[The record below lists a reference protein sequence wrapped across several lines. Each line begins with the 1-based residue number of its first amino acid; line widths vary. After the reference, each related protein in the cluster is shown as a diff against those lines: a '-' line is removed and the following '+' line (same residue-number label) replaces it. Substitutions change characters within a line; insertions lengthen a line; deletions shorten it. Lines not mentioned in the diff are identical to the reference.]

1 MRAIAQH
8 SLVTYKNG
16 HFFDKFY
23 IKLSLFA
30 VTHERL
36 HKYGRMIS
44 LKVTI
49 THFVF
54 NHVSCNHVH
63 V

>member
-1 MRAIAQH
+1 MRTIAQH
-8 SLVTYKNG
+8 SLGTYKNG

-23 IKLSLFA
+23 IKLSLFP

-54 NHVSCNHVH
+54 KSLYHV
-63 V
+63 